1 MSLLIRCGTLSA
13 CLVCLSAT
21 AFAQGG
27 PRTLSV
33 TREGQSDLRAVDLQI
48 DQMIR
53 SRDLRVRD
61 TPQDELLPARRH
73 ERLDQYHRGVRIVGG
88 DLTRQTAPD
97 GTVSVF
103 GVLHPT
109 VGLSTDAALSRDA
122 ARSAIARAVGGQPTG
137 ELPELVVLPL
147 SDGYHLAY
155 RGQAINGIE
164 LVNVFVDANT
174 GALLQQFS
182 EFQTDGIVGKGTGTF
197 GDDKKIS
204 VKAASGTFV
213 ADDGLRPAAITTYDM
228 KGNLTRTMQVL
239 NRLDECHRRRHR
251 GRRRQRV
258 DRSGRRRRP
267 RLRRVVLRL
276 PVQAIR
282 APRPR
287 RPRPPHR
294 GPDAPGASRRPADG
308 AARKSSACITTTRSS
323 AAPADRTAAAPLC
336 SARACRAATSATSR

>member
-27 PRTLSV
+27 PRTLSA

-53 SRDLRVRD
+53 NRDLRVRD

-109 VGLSTDAALSRDA
+109 VGLTSPTRRSRA
-122 ARSAIARAVGGQPTG
+122 TPRKPPSRGRSADRRPGDV
-137 ELPELVVLPL
+137 PELVVLPL

-155 RGQAINGIE
+155 RGQAITGLE
-164 LVNVFVDANT
+164 LVNVYLDANT

-182 EFQTDGIVGKGTGTF
+182 DFQ
-197 GDDKKIS
+197 
-204 VKAASGTFV
+204 
-213 ADDGLRPAAITTYDM
+213 Y
-228 KGNLTRTMQVL
+228 
-239 NRLDECHRRRHR
+239 
-251 GRRRQRV
+251 
-258 DRSGRRRRP
+258 
-267 RLRRVVLRL
+267 
-276 PVQAIR
+276 
-282 APRPR
+282 
-287 RPRPPHR
+287 
-294 GPDAPGASRRPADG
+294 
-308 AARKSSACITTTRSS
+308 
-323 AAPADRTAAAPLC
+323 
-336 SARACRAATSATSR
+336 